1 MFQTIKPAL
10 VIFAFL
16 TILTGLLYPL
26 LITGVA
32 QGLFPWQ
39 ANGSVI
45 TSAEGSAMGSVLIGQ
60 SFSEPQYFWGRLS
73 ATAGKPYNAATSGGS
88 NYSVLNNAL
97 QEQVQARID
106 ALHAADP
113 DNILPVPVDLVT
125 ASASGLDP
133 HISPAAAYYQVS
145 RIARVRGLSE
155 ETIQALIQ
163 QHTEAPFLGIFGEPR
178 VNVLMLNLALD
189 LLQ

>member
-26 LITGVA
+26 LITGAA
-32 QGLFPWQ
+32 QGLFPYQ
-39 ANGSVI
+39 ANGSMI
-45 TSAEGSAMGSVLIGQ
+45 TAADGSATGSVLIGQ

-155 ETIQALIQ
+155 ETIQTLIQ
-163 QHTEAPFLGIFGEPR
+163 QNTEAPFLGIFGEPR

>member
-26 LITGVA
+26 LITGAA
-32 QGLFPWQ
+32 QGLFPYQ

-45 TSAEGSAMGSVLIGQ
+45 TAADGSATGSVLIGQ

-73 ATAGKPYNAATSGGS
+73 ATAGKPYNAVNSGGS
-88 NYSVLNNAL
+88 NYNVLNAAL
-97 QEQVQARID
+97 QEQVQGRID

-113 DNILPVPVDLVT
+113 GNILPVPVDLVT
-125 ASASGLDP
+125 TSASGLDP
-133 HISPAAAYYQVS
+133 HISPAAANYQVA

-155 ETIQALIQ
+155 ETIQALVQ
-163 QHTEAPFLGIFGEPR
+163 QHIETPILGIFGEPR

>member
-10 VIFAFL
+10 VIFVFL

-26 LITGVA
+26 LITGAA

-45 TSAEGSAMGSVLIGQ
+45 TAADGSATGSELIGQ

-73 ATAGKPYNAATSGGS
+73 ATAEKPYNAASSGGS

-113 DNILPVPVDLVT
+113 VT
-125 ASASGLDP
+125 RSLC
-133 HISPAAAYYQVS
+133 
-145 RIARVRGLSE
+145 R
-155 ETIQALIQ
+155 
-163 QHTEAPFLGIFGEPR
+163 
-178 VNVLMLNLALD
+178 
-189 LLQ
+189 